1 MDIIEAIRERK
12 SIRGFKP
19 EPVSKEIIKEIL
31 DIAGQ
36 APSAMNIQPWEFTV
50 ITGDVL
56 ENIRKANVELLNS
69 GAKPQP
75 EHKMVGWPSE
85 SVYRKRQV
93 ELAKQ
98 IFQFMEIP
106 REDKEKRARWLE
118 RGFRYFDAPAAI
130 IILVDRALSEL
141 TPLLDIGSVM
151 QNICLAALH
160 YGVGA
165 CIEDQGVMYPAVLR
179 KFAGIPESR
188 RIIISI
194 AVGYPDWD
202 FPANKVE
209 SSRESV
215 DNITTWVGFE

>member
-1 MDIIEAIRERK
+1 
-12 SIRGFKP
+12 
-19 EPVSKEIIKEIL
+19 
-31 DIAGQ
+31 
-36 APSAMNIQPWEFTV
+36 V

-75 EHKMVGWPSE
+75 EHKVVGWPSE

-98 IFQFMEIP
+98 IFQLMEIP
-106 REDKEKRARWLE
+106 REDKKKRARWLE

-130 IILVDRALSEL
+130 IILADRALSES

-151 QNICLAALH
+151 QTICLAALH
-160 YGVGA
+160 YGIGT

-202 FPANKVE
+202 FPVNEVKTT
-209 SSRESV
+209 REPV

>member
-1 MDIIEAIRERK
+1 MNIVETIRERK

-19 EPVSKEIIKEIL
+19 DPVSKEVIKEIL
-31 DIAGQ
+31 DIAGH

-50 ITGDVL
+50 ITGDAL

-69 GAKPQP
+69 GVKPQP
-75 EHKMVGWPSE
+75 EHEVAGWPSE

-98 IFQFMEIP
+98 LFQLMEIP
-106 REDKEKRARWLE
+106 RKDKKKRARWLE
-118 RGFRYFDAPAAI
+118 RGFRFFDAPVAI
-130 IILVDRALSEL
+130 IILADRALSESN
-141 TPLLDIGSVM
+141 TLLDIGSLM

-160 YGVGA
+160 YGIGT
-165 CIEDQGVMYPAVLR
+165 CIEDQGVMYPEVLR
-179 KFAGIPESR
+179 KFANIPESR

-202 FPANKVE
+202 FPANKVKSNQE
-209 SSRESV
+209 SL
-215 DNITTWVGFE
+215 DNITTWVGFK